1 MKIAIVGKGSV
12 GSALE
17 AGLSRI
23 GHDVHAVGRDEIAV
37 KDAAEGAELIILAV
51 PFAEVSKVA
60 GQIQKASAGKIVID
74 VTNALTATMELAVDS
89 SVTSGAEE
97 LQKKLPH
104 AAVVKAFN
112 TAFATA
118 MATGQ
123 VNGEQ
128 LAGFVAGDNDEA
140 KVKVLS
146 LVQDLGF
153 DPVDAGP
160 LANARLLEPLA
171 LLNIKLGFVQ
181 GYGPNSGFRLIH

>member
-23 GHDVHAVGRDEIAV
+23 GHDVHAVGRDESAV
-37 KDAAEGAELIILAV
+37 KEASKGAELIILAV
-51 PFAEVSKVA
+51 PFAEVSNVA
-60 GQIQKASAGKIVID
+60 GQIQEASAGKIVID

-128 LAGFVAGDNDEA
+128 LAGFVAGDNDQA

-146 LVQDLGF
+146 LVQELGF

>member
-23 GHDVHAVGRDEIAV
+23 GHDVHAVGRDESAV
-37 KDAAEGAELIILAV
+37 KNAAKRAELIILAV
-51 PFAEVSKVA
+51 PFAEVSNVA
-60 GQIQKASAGKIVID
+60 GQIQEASAGKIVID

-160 LANARLLEPLA
+160 LANARLLETLA

>member
-23 GHDVHAVGRDEIAV
+23 GHDVHAVGRAESAV
-37 KDAAEGAELIILAV
+37 KEAAKAAEVIILAV
-51 PFAEVSKVA
+51 PFAEVSNVA
-60 GQIQKASAGKIVID
+60 GQIQEGSAGKIVID
-74 VTNALTATMELAVDS
+74 VTNALTATMELAVDT

-97 LQKKLPH
+97 LQRKLPH

-123 VNGEQ
+123 INGEQ

-146 LVQDLGF
+146 LLQALGF

-181 GYGPNSGFRLIH
+181 GYGPNSGFKFIH